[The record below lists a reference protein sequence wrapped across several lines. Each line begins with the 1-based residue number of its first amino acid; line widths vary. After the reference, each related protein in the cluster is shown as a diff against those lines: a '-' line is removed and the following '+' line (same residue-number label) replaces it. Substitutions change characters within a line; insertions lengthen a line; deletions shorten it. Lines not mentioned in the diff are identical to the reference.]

1 MFQTPV
7 INDNSG
13 SSDESSYGMKIFSP
27 ASTRSIDCM
36 DKREIRFDSKCKI
49 KTSFYSSPIEDEILH
64 GIGLEPGVDLEK
76 LVSELEII
84 DSPVNSRE
92 DPEKHVKIPE
102 LEQRRWNEIVTTFVE
117 LNNIRRPICCI
128 PSTHE
133 LKVDPVVLNSVWQT
147 GLPWMR
153 LNTENMP
160 LSALG

>member
-7 INDNSG
+7 INEKSG
-13 SSDESSYGMKIFSP
+13 SSDESSYGMQIFPP
-27 ASTRSIDCM
+27 ASTQAIDCK

-64 GIGLEPGVDLEK
+64 GIGLEPGFDLEK

-102 LEQRRWNEIVTTFVE
+102 LEQMRYNKAVTRE
-117 LNNIRRPICCI
+117 L
-128 PSTHE
+128 S
-133 LKVDPVVLNSVWQT
+133 
-147 GLPWMR
+147 
-153 LNTENMP
+153 
-160 LSALG
+160 